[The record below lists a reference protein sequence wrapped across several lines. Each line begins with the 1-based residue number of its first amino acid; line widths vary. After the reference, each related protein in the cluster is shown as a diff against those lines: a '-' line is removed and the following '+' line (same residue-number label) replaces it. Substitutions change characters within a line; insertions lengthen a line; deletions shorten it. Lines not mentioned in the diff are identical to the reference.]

1 MAINDLKI
9 SFPDGNIVK
18 KTNSSCYCPNLL
30 SVDVTDLVP
39 GKRYTV
45 FISNLND
52 TLVRTFPE
60 SFSFVAKETSKRVTF
75 YYQFVTLIT

>member
-9 SFPDGNIVK
+9 LFPDGNVVR
-18 KTNSSCYCPNLL
+18 KTNALCSCPNLL

-39 GKRYTV
+39 GRKYTI

-52 TLVRTFPE
+52 TPVRTFPE
-60 SFSFVAKETSKRVTF
+60 SFSFVAKETRKRLSF
-75 YYQFVTLIT
+75 YYQFA